1 MPANDTTLT
10 VPITDPVPLSRDVIK
25 EIALDIGK
33 EVASHIEVMYP
44 KAVEATS
51 KTMLLSV
58 RNCVFNEIMASL
70 GEVDEDAIRRRLE
83 ERRHFRRR
91 HRATY
96 RKIRDQPIEGDVLN
110 DE

>member
-1 MPANDTTLT
+1 M
-10 VPITDPVPLSRDVIK
+10 IK
-25 EIALDIGK
+25 QIALDIGK

-58 RNCVFNEIMASL
+58 RNCVYNEIMAAL
-70 GEVDEDAIRRRLE
+70 GETDEAAILRRLE
-83 ERRHFRRR
+83 DRKQFRRQ

-96 RKIRDQPIEGDVLN
+96 RKIRKQPVTDDVLQ
-110 DE
+110 DA